1 MPVAPTLDQ
10 LATPI
15 VWAAA
20 DGRIAG
26 CNAAFARWFCP
37 RCGALNRP
45 LTEPGEKV
53 IESGCVEAEEPEE
66 SSVQIGE
73 FTAAEKKKYGIA

>member
-1 MPVAPTLDQ
+1 MGVTVICVRCSKCGAMLNGKEVPLTASY
-10 LATPI
+10 
-15 VWAAA
+15 
-20 DGRIAG
+20 
-26 CNAAFARWFCP
+26 ARWCCP

-53 IESGCVEAEEPEE
+53 IESGGVEAEEPEE
-66 SSVQIGE
+66 GSVQIGE